1 MADFRHLA
9 LDFVLE
15 DDEAT
20 LTGIGRRAASAIEAA
35 SSGSNPIARW
45 VESVQQWMPGND
57 DDAMRDDGDIP
68 DWTTRAKALDFLSR
82 TLLFLDQDIL
92 KPSQGMLAVPP
103 SLTLHQPNYLS
114 SPVNLLVA
122 FFGAMFD
129 VDHKAG
135 IMASATALSRIITM
149 KSFQPSSGRNIIQ
162 MVCALNDD
170 FPRQAAKTR
179 LVVYKLLRSLIT
191 DAAVARDLQSN
202 EGDGAFMGRL
212 VRLCQ
217 NERDPECLMVWL
229 DTLRFVAAEYSP
241 PQDVLDDIYGA
252 FKAYF
257 PITLPRGSQ
266 SGLTPEEL
274 KLQLRRCFSSNGRL
288 APNTLPLLL
297 EKLDQGDGLIV
308 NVKIDILRTIRAC
321 FEDYSNPERS
331 VAPYAGRTWDSV
343 KYEVRN
349 GDVEDTI
356 WAALEV
362 LKALTTRLEGDALQ
376 EFTIT
381 VTRECVTDLSSLA
394 YAAAA
399 GRLLV
404 SVLSADARA
413 FALMASPAVANIK
426 ENLRHPK
433 STIHKLDLLKILRIL
448 LETRLLLADVKMSA
462 QERQD
467 FGSTDL
473 VFRPLYGDVYRGLVE
488 PTDGADGS
496 YDVKVSTEAIQGVG
510 ALVCQRASKQ
520 QPNQSTAELLV
531 PEKICLQICNA
542 LFSLAARSWELP
554 LPAAGSDE
562 LINQSIEA
570 LRRSAEAY
578 PMAFAPLMER
588 GLTIIRTSY
597 SGAVAESVS
606 TIQRVSSVAAFVGCS
621 GLGPSLTHTMRC
633 FLAFSLALTSELVA
647 AMDSRRDARLW
658 CALIAGIE
666 TVVHYFKDAFT
677 DVLLEDPLR
686 PQRRLD
692 DKSQSSWLTTTLARY
707 PVLSSIGPASAG
719 MDELE
724 VPKVD
729 SAFELRDDF
738 LLTSL
743 VICRHLYRR
752 ATKPSEENQAGV
764 LSLSLG
770 DDFTGTDPDLT
781 YRYLSMLSDLVGF
794 VVGEINRS
802 GCSSPQ
808 FEACCFL
815 TLFRDDSISVPDG
828 RVQPQDSWRW
838 LVTGPLNVLSW
849 GILRS
854 MPQSGVARLFETGIA
869 QQVLIYGTSSAAHDG
884 HAAEDLAV
892 LRAMLAVLA
901 NRYKLETVD
910 DVMTAIEQ
918 HTRNALKQAASGP
931 SPDARQRGLQQAFTI
946 FTLAGSLARRS
957 TGQRTRGLLELLRRA
972 PDDPAAGYR
981 LGRGLELVVA
991 PQTFLTDSVQRP
1003 LWMQKIYV
1011 DLIKPLLDAATGGA
1025 TAVEPGQNN
1034 NYSVAVLSMVKHM
1047 RFPVFEADAGVMVRV
1062 AISTAQKSGT
1072 GPDARAALQVIDS
1085 VLDEAPD
1092 AVQPHLG
1099 SLIAICTDTFS
1110 NEPSAGISRTDD
1122 DEEEETEEVQAACAK
1137 LALELVCR
1145 LPQTLEA
1152 RHLLAHAPAVR
1163 RQLAAACGHRVR
1175 DLRKV
1180 ARQARAAWAELMQ

>member
-1 MADFRHLA
+1 MADFRQLA

-15 DDEAT
+15 DDEDT
-20 LTGIGRRAASAIEAA
+20 LTGIGRRAASEIESA

-45 VESVQQWMPGND
+45 VEAVQQWMPGNED
-57 DDAMRDDGDIP
+57 DVMRDDGDIP

-82 TLLFLDQDIL
+82 TLLFLDQDLL
-92 KPSQGMLAVPP
+92 KPSQ
-103 SLTLHQPNYLS
+103 
-114 SPVNLLVA
+114 VNLLVA

-149 KSFQPSSGRNIIQ
+149 KSFQPSSGRSIIQ

-170 FPRQAAKTR
+170 FPRQTAKTR
-179 LVVYKLLRSLIT
+179 LVVYNLLRSLIT
-191 DAAVARDLQSN
+191 DSAVARDLQSN
-202 EGDGAFMGRL
+202 EDGGSFMSRL
-212 VRLCQ
+212 IRLCQ

-241 PQDVLDDIYGA
+241 SQEILDDIYGA

-288 APNTLPLLL
+288 APHTVPFLL
-297 EKLDQGDGLIV
+297 EKLDQGDGVIV
-308 NVKIDILRTIRAC
+308 NVKIDILRTLRAC
-321 FEDYSNPERS
+321 FEDYSNPEQS

-362 LKALTTRLEGDALQ
+362 LKTLTTRLEGDALR
-376 EFTIT
+376 EFTMT

-404 SVLSADARA
+404 SVLSADTRA

-433 STIHKLDLLKILRIL
+433 STNHKLDLLKILRIL
-448 LETRLLLADVKMSA
+448 LETRLLLADVQMSA

-467 FGSTDL
+467 FGSTDA

-488 PTDGADGS
+488 VTDGADAS
-496 YDVKVSTEAIQGVG
+496 YDVKVSTEAVQGVG
-510 ALVCQRASKQ
+510 ALVCQRVLKQ
-520 QPNQSTAELLV
+520 QQQQQDERTAGLLL
-531 PEKICLQICNA
+531 PEEICLQICNA

-554 LPAAGSDE
+554 LPEIGSDE

-578 PMAFAPLMER
+578 PSAFQPLMER
-588 GLTIIRTSY
+588 GLAIIRASY
-597 SGAVAESVS
+597 AGAVSGSVS
-606 TIQRVSSVAAFVGCS
+606 TIQRVSSVVAFVGCS
-621 GLGPSLTHTMRC
+621 SLGPSLTHTMRC
-633 FLAFSLALTSELVA
+633 FLALSCALTSELVTA
-647 AMDSRRDARLW
+647 IDCRRDARLW
-658 CALIAGIE
+658 CALVAGIE
-666 TVVHYFKDAFT
+666 IVVHYFKDAFT

-686 PQRRLD
+686 SQGRLD
-692 DKSQSSWLTTTLARY
+692 DKSLSQSSWLTTTLARY
-707 PVLSSIGPASAG
+707 PVLSSIGSASTA
-719 MDELE
+719 MDKLE

-738 LLTSL
+738 LLISL
-743 VICRHLYRR
+743 TICRHLYRR
-752 ATKPSEENQAGV
+752 ATKPLEDKQAGG
-764 LSLSLG
+764 LSLTLG
-770 DDFTGTDPDLT
+770 DDFAGADPDVA
-781 YRYLSMLSDLVGF
+781 YRYLSMLSDLASF
-794 VVGEINRS
+794 VVGEVGRCGN
-802 GCSSPQ
+802 SSPQ
-808 FEACCFL
+808 FEDCFL
-815 TLFRDDSISVPDG
+815 TLFRDDCVSVPDEQ
-828 RVQPQDSWRW
+828 VQSRDSWRW
-838 LVTGPLNVLSW
+838 LVMGPLNVLSW

-854 MPQSGVARLFETGIA
+854 MPQSGVARLFDMGVA
-869 QQVLIYGTSSAAHDG
+869 QQLLTYGTSSASHDG
-884 HAAEDLAV
+884 NTAEGLAV
-892 LRAMLAVLA
+892 MRAMLAVLA

-910 DVMTAIEQ
+910 DVMTTIEQ
-918 HTRNALKQAASGP
+918 HTQSALKQAAIGP
-931 SPDARQRGLQQAFTI
+931 SPDDHQQGLEQALTI

-972 PDDPAAGYR
+972 PEDPTAGYR
-981 LGRGLELVVA
+981 LGRGLELVIA
-991 PQTFLTDSVQRP
+991 PQTFLTDSIQRP
-1003 LWMQKIYV
+1003 LWMQKVYV
-1011 DLIKPLLDAATGGA
+1011 DLVKPLLDAAAGGPPLQS
-1025 TAVEPGQNN
+1025 TQQTS
-1034 NYSVAVLSMVKHM
+1034 NYGIAVLSMVKDL
-1047 RFPVFEADAGVMVRV
+1047 RYPVFEADAGAIVRI
-1062 AISTAQKSGT
+1062 AISTAQRSGI
-1072 GPDARAALQVIDS
+1072 GPDARAALQVISS
-1085 VLDEAPD
+1085 VLGEAPD
-1092 AVQPHLG
+1092 AVQDHLG

-1110 NEPSAGISRTDD
+1110 DEPSVGISRMD
-1122 DEEEETEEVQAACAK
+1122 DEEGREEVQAACAK

-1145 LPQTLEA
+1145 LPVTLEA

-1163 RQLAAACGHRVR
+1163 RRLAAACGYRAR
-1175 DLRKV
+1175 EQRKL
-1180 ARQARAAWAELMQ
+1180 ARQARAAWAELTQ